1 MSEAGRLA
9 RQEAREWLW
18 SRSSLDRLQG
28 CGRYVVGDGVAIV
41 RRGDRARWVGLQ
53 TCRSVWSCPVC
64 SAKIWAQRAAE
75 LGQALDEAHARGLTT
90 AMVTLTMRHGPG
102 DTLVKCWD
110 AVSDAWA
117 AAAGRSTGARRA
129 REAAGVVGWARR
141 VEVTW
146 GRHGWHVHV
155 HALVICAAGA
165 DVAELGDAMFHAW
178 AARLAR
184 LGLTPIRDSGG
195 LDARALSLDEAR
207 EDVAGY
213 VAKGTYDEQV
223 LQAALELAGNAKL
236 GRRGNLTPWALLH
249 AARAGNRQAAALWH
263 EWEQTSAG
271 RRALTWSQDLR
282 AELGLGDELDDE
294 DLADELAEGAST
306 EADELVGTWH
316 RSEWPAI
323 RDTPGAVVGLLD
335 VAERARPA
343 LAGAA
348 VLAYC
353 VERGLPTP
361 RPADSG

>member
-1 MSEAGRLA
+1 
-9 RQEAREWLW
+9 
-18 SRSSLDRLQG
+18 
-28 CGRYVVGDGVAIV
+28 
-41 RRGDRARWVGLQ
+41 
-53 TCRSVWSCPVC
+53 
-64 SAKIWAQRAAE
+64 
-75 LGQALDEAHARGLTT
+75 
-90 AMVTLTMRHGPG
+90 
-102 DTLVKCWD
+102 
-110 AVSDAWA
+110 
-117 AAAGRSTGARRA
+117 
-129 REAAGVVGWARR
+129 
-141 VEVTW
+141 
-146 GRHGWHVHV
+146 VHV

-165 DVAELGDAMFHAW
+165 DVAELGDAMFAAW

-249 AARAGNRQAAALWH
+249 AARVGNRQAAALWH

-282 AELGLGDELDDE
+282 AELGLGEDVDDVDLVDELDD
-294 DLADELAEGAST
+294 AST
-306 EADELVGTWH
+306 EADAVVAVWH
-316 RSEWPAI
+316 RSAWAAI

-335 VAERARPA
+335 VAERARPD

-348 VLAYC
+348 VLGYC

-361 RPADSG
+361 RPPDSG